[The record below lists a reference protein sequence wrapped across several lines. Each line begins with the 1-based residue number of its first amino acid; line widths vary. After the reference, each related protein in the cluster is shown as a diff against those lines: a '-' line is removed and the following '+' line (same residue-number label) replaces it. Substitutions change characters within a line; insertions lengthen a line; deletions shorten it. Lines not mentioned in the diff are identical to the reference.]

1 MSCRP
6 PARPAAGRT
15 WGQAVLAVARV
26 SPEEPHRPTWSGDRM
41 HAVNLRL
48 ARDLD
53 LATVWPA
60 LWQLLPD
67 APRQQI

>member
-1 MSCRP
+1 M
-6 PARPAAGRT
+6 
-15 WGQAVLAVARV
+15 ARV